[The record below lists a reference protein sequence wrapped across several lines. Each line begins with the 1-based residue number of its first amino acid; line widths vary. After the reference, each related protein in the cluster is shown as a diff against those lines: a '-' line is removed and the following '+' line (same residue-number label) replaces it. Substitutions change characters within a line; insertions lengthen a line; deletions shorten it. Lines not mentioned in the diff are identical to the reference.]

1 MVVQAKKQKINAGL
15 LNGAYLRIR
24 KMFNIAEIG
33 IMGIAHAAAGL
44 RQLRASWWILP
55 VLAGLVW
62 FGLLDRP
69 DPIWAQAGHLM
80 AKRYSLLYEQRDS
93 VELLYADI
101 HPESAGKKTG
111 RAWSL
116 MKQAGN
122 SLIDWQV
129 FQKLC
134 RAVARQRFIV
144 VSGVTGTG
152 LTKQS
157 KRAALLVAGAPE
169 RVLYVACAP
178 QFDLDLHRQYVGR
191 ASQETGKFEAGEML
205 EFWERCYASPGQRFV
220 ALIDNIDKINPE
232 TFFGPELW
240 EALGSSRDTA
250 NIGGKPRPV
259 PPNFHLI
266 STTHLG
272 PGSLTELNEEH
283 FKRIG
288 RQHILHPNP
297 RELLEYL
304 HRESAKLAAKSE
316 LSEADKT
323 LMAAYADSLTWRRFL
338 FYWIASNRFVA
349 SHYGEGYQLGQ
360 GAQLRA
366 CIADL
371 EEFKN
376 IWRRHLTALKV
387 SPAALEKAFE
397 RMDYTAYTHPG
408 QEAGSSLFARW
419 LDYLENTG
427 YMVEITMVACTALLT
442 ALIGWWMFRH
452 RERLIR
458 RYGEMAQQLF
468 NDFEAQKTSA
478 EEASTRLN
486 DIRKEVDRLVMQ
498 RKLNYTEGLYF
509 LAFVEDKTRRI
520 DMARQVSE
528 HFLELFNAFMDDNVL
543 TENEY
548 HKLIGFLQAIRL
560 KIPEDIYN
568 QFRDK
573 VEIAYAET
581 NRV

>member
-1 MVVQAKKQKINAGL
+1 
-15 LNGAYLRIR
+15 
-24 KMFNIAEIG
+24 
-33 IMGIAHAAAGL
+33 
-44 RQLRASWWILP
+44 
-55 VLAGLVW
+55 
-62 FGLLDRP
+62 
-69 DPIWAQAGHLM
+69 M
-80 AKRYSLLYEQRDS
+80 AKRYPLLYEQRDS

-101 HPESAGKKTG
+101 HPESAGKKPG

-116 MKQAGN
+116 MKYAGN

-134 RAVARQRFIV
+134 RAAARQRFIV

-157 KRAALLVAGAPE
+157 KRVALLVAGAPE

-178 QFDLDLHRQYVGR
+178 QFDLDLHRQYIGR
-191 ASQETGKFEAGEML
+191 ANQETGRFEAGKLL
-205 EFWERCYASPGQRFV
+205 EFWERCYASPGQRF
-220 ALIDNIDKINPE
+220 AAFIDNIDKINPE

-240 EALGSSRDTA
+240 EALSSSRDTA
-250 NIGGKPRPV
+250 NIGSKPRPV
-259 PPNFHLI
+259 PPNFYLI

-288 RQHILHPNP
+288 RQYILDPNP

-304 HRESAKLAAKSE
+304 RRESAKLAAKSE
-316 LSEADKT
+316 LSEAEKN

-338 FYWIASNRFVA
+338 FYWMASNRFVA
-349 SHYGEGYQLGQ
+349 SYYGQGYQLGQ

-366 CIADL
+366 CIADP

-387 SPAALEKAFE
+387 SPAALEEAFE
-397 RMDYTAYTHPG
+397 RMDYTAYAHPG
-408 QEAGSSLFARW
+408 QEAGSSFFARW
-419 LDYLENTG
+419 LDHLENTG

-442 ALIGWWMFRH
+442 ALISWWMFRR

-468 NDFEAQKTSA
+468 GDFEAQKISA
-478 EEASTRLN
+478 EEASIRLDN
-486 DIRKEVDRLVMQ
+486 IRKEVDRLVMQ

-509 LAFVEDKTRRI
+509 LAFIEDKTRRI

-573 VEIAYAET
+573 VEIAYAES